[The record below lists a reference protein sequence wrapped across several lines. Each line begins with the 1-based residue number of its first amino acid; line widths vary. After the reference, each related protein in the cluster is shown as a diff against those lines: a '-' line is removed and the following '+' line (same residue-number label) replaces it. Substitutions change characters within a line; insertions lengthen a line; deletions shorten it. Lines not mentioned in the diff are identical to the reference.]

1 MELQTASIGLAD
13 APRTT
18 AAVDVPTLV
27 LKDVRAEAARITLSK
42 PVVKAV
48 AEEVIVPDQRAG
60 LSPAQSVEK
69 KLSAML
75 RGGAAAIPVSH
86 FRLAKLCRK
95 G

>member
-1 MELQTASIGLAD
+1 MELQSVATGLVETA
-13 APRTT
+13 RTT
-18 AAVDVPTLV
+18 AAVDVPTV
-27 LKDVRAEAARITLSK
+27 ILKDIRAEAARITLSK
-42 PVVKAV
+42 PVTKAA
-48 AEEVIVPDQRAG
+48 AEEVLVPDQRAD

-95 G
+95 A